1 MKMKKLITMMLLLT
15 VCGSTLLSFDASVA
29 LAKPKKDK
37 VKPVKVMDTVKT
49 FAETGEEMEDVEES
63 AELEEDMDLDE
74 DADLEETEDGEE
86 MEKPEKV
93 KTNNMA
99 APALAN
105 KYLKEMGIRHNVNGV
120 NLIALLAHSLS
131 TDPLLQTAEK
141 TDREAYN
148 TMVVEFIRT
157 QNDLRMT
164 LEPVITLE

>member
-29 LAKPKKDK
+29 LAKEKKHK
-37 VKPVKVMDTVKT
+37 AKPVKVMDTVKT
-49 FAETGEEMEDVEES
+49 FAEADEDMDDLEEDV
-63 AELEEDMDLDE
+63 ELEEDV
-74 DADLEETEDGEE
+74 DLEETEDGEE
-86 MEKPEKV
+86 TEKPEKV

-105 KYLKEMGIRHNVNGV
+105 KYLKEMGIKHNVNGV
-120 NLIALLAHSLS
+120 NLIALLAKSLA
-131 TDPLLQTAEK
+131 TDPMLQTAVK
-141 TDREAYN
+141 MDREAYN

-157 QNDLRMT
+157 QNDLRMA

>member
-29 LAKPKKDK
+29 LAKPNKDK
-37 VKPVKVMDTVKT
+37 AKAVKVMDTVKT
-49 FAETGEEMEDVEES
+49 FAETEEETEALEGE
-63 AELEEDMDLDE
+63 
-74 DADLEETEDGEE
+74 DLEEEVVLEEGEELEDQEDGEE
-86 MEKPEKV
+86 TVKPEKV

-105 KYLKEMGIRHNVNGV
+105 RYLKEMGIKHNVNGV
-120 NLIALLAHSLS
+120 NLIALLATSLA
-131 TDPLLQTAEK
+131 TDPLLQTAVK

-157 QNDLRMT
+157 QNDLRMA